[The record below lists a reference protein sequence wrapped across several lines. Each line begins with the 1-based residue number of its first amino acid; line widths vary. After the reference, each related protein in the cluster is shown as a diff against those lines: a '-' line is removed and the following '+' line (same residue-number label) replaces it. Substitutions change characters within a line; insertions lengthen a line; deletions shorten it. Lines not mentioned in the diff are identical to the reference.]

1 MEVFISLTVHWVDQN
16 CYLHRW
22 TSIVRHFPDRYSGT
36 QTNIK
41 IYMFEQLGLNTANIL
56 KYVVNDNASNAV
68 KAIKLSPDLN
78 QILCAIHTLQLR
90 LEIHLKELRWTLLL

>member
-22 TSIVRHFPDRYSGT
+22 TPIVRHFPDRYSGT
-36 QTNIK
+36 QINIK
-41 IYMFEQLGLNTANIL
+41 IYDMIEQLGPNTTNIL

-68 KAIKLSPDLN
+68 KAIKMSP
-78 QILCAIHTLQLR
+78 ITLQLR
-90 LEIHLKELRWTLLL
+90 LEIHLKELRWALLL